1 MNSGGIRIEFQFSSL
16 CYGRLKY
23 FLLFSRYIKYFKKI
37 FYCIF
42 TTMKVFRF
50 LLFPLAIVYDFVTRI
65 RNLCFDKGIFRQI
78 AFKIPVVVV
87 GNLSLGGTGKTPQVE
102 YLIRFLKN
110 NYKIAVLSRGYKRK
124 TTGFLLLNE
133 NHSTS
138 DVGDEPLQY
147 YKKFKNIQVAVD
159 ADRVAGIGHL
169 ISQKKPDVIL
179 LDDAFQHRKVK
190 GSYYI
195 LLTKFNDLFIDDFL
209 LPSGNLRERR
219 QGADRADIIL
229 VTKCPIN
236 VSKNE
241 QDSIKQKLT
250 KFNKKVFFTRIS
262 YAESVLGH
270 VAILT
275 SELNNFEV
283 LLVTGIANPSPLTA
297 HLNSLNVKF
306 QHLKYADHHH
316 FSEND
321 IKNIEKSFD
330 AIQSPKI
337 ILTTEKDY
345 VRLEDNI
352 KNLYYLPIATSFLNN
367 ENEAFNALIDDHLK
381 GSF

>member
-1 MNSGGIRIEFQFSSL
+1 
-16 CYGRLKY
+16 
-23 FLLFSRYIKYFKKI
+23 
-37 FYCIF
+37 
-42 TTMKVFRF
+42 
-50 LLFPLAIVYDFVTRI
+50 
-65 RNLCFDKGIFRQI
+65 
-78 AFKIPVVVV
+78 
-87 GNLSLGGTGKTPQVE
+87 
-102 YLIRFLKN
+102 
-110 NYKIAVLSRGYKRK
+110 
-124 TTGFLLLNE
+124 
-133 NHSTS
+133 
-138 DVGDEPLQY
+138 LQY

>member
-65 RNLCFDKGIFRQI
+65 RNLCFDKGIFRQT